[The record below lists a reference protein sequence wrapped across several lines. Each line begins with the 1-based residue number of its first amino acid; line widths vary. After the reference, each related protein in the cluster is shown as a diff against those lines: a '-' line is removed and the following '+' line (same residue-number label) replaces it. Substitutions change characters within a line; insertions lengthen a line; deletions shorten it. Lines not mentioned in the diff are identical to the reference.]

1 MSSLLPADPFFL
13 DASPG
18 KRFCLYHPPV
28 KPFYRGDAVLYIH
41 PFAEEMNKSR
51 RMAALQ
57 SRAFAAAGLGVLQID
72 LYGCGDSSGDF
83 ANADW
88 EIWKQ
93 DIFHAKQWLQQQGFV
108 SVHLWGLRLGALL
121 ALDYARDA
129 KQDIVQFILWQPVFN
144 GQSFLT
150 QFLRLQLGN
159 ALVTTDHGD
168 GTSNIK
174 QLREQ
179 LYAGNS
185 LEIAGYTL
193 APALAAAID
202 NLKINQLAIPNQ
214 IIHWLEITPQAG
226 REQTPASRAVIEVWQ
241 QLGVNVK
248 VTLLP
253 GLPFWAT
260 QEISECPELIAETT
274 RLFSHSES

>member
-1 MSSLLPADPFFL
+1 MESPPADPFFL
-13 DASPG
+13 DTFQG
-18 KRFCLYHPPV
+18 KRFCLYHQPA
-28 KPFYRGDAVLYIH
+28 KPFFRGDAVLYIH
-41 PFAEEMNKSR
+41 SFAEEMNKSR

-72 LYGCGDSSGDF
+72 LCGCGDSEGDF
-83 ANADW
+83 ADADW

-93 DIFHAKQWLQQQGFV
+93 DIACARQWLIQQGFI
-108 SVHLWGLRLGALL
+108 SIHIWGLRLGALL
-121 ALDYARDA
+121 ALDYAREA
-129 KQDIVQFILWQPVFN
+129 TQDFIQFILWQPVLN

-159 ALVTTDHGD
+159 ELIAADSSV
-168 GTSNIK
+168 TSNVK

-179 LYAGNS
+179 LHAGHS

-202 NLKINQLAIPNQ
+202 SLKINQLAIVNQ
-214 IIHWLEITPQAG
+214 TIHWFEIVPQTG
-226 REQTPASRAVIEVWQ
+226 REQSPAGKVVFKAWQ
-241 QLGVNVK
+241 QAGVNVK
-248 VTLLP
+248 VNLLA

-260 QEISECPELIAETT
+260 QEISECPELIIATT
-274 RLFSHSES
+274 DLFSRSES

>member
-1 MSSLLPADPFFL
+1 MESPPADPFFL
-13 DASPG
+13 DTFQG
-18 KRFCLYHPPV
+18 KRFCLYHHPA
-28 KPFYRGDAVLYIH
+28 KPFFRGDAVLYIH

-72 LYGCGDSSGDF
+72 LCGCGDSEGDF
-83 ANADW
+83 ADADW

-93 DIFHAKQWLQQQGFV
+93 DIACARQWLIQQGFI
-108 SVHLWGLRLGALL
+108 SIHIWGLRLGALL
-121 ALDYARDA
+121 ALDYAREA
-129 KQDIVQFILWQPVFN
+129 TQDFIQFILWQPVLN

-150 QFLRLQLGN
+150 QFLRLQLGKELIAAN
-159 ALVTTDHGD
+159 SSGA
-168 GTSNIK
+168 SNVK

-179 LYAGNS
+179 LHAGHS

-202 NLKINQLAIPNQ
+202 SLKINQLAIVNQ
-214 IIHWLEITPQAG
+214 TIHWFEIVPQTG
-226 REQTPASRAVIEVWQ
+226 REQSPAGKVVFEAWQ
-241 QLGVNVK
+241 QAGVNVK
-248 VTLLP
+248 VNLLA

-260 QEISECPELIAETT
+260 QEISECPELITATT
-274 RLFSHSES
+274 DLFSCSKS